1 MIEQNEQLIKDT
13 LDKIGGGVTMPE
25 LAYQTGIPVPSLMEH
40 LAQLQTREE
49 IYPWSYTTPRG
60 HAALMLSALYPA
72 ERPSG
77 MRHRDLAP
85 VEEEDRIT
93 LGGPRL
99 MEDEG

>member
-40 LAQLQTREE
+40 LSALQAREE

-60 HAALMLSALYPA
+60 HDALMLSALYPRGGT
-72 ERPSG
+72 EP
-77 MRHRDLAP
+77 LARGSLAR
-85 VEEEDRIT
+85 VEEDRIT